1 MKFFNLKGDDGV
13 WYSPYIQTISSTE
26 MDLVNCFRYYQKAGT
41 YIQKVVTAL
50 RRRPAGLARRVAAA
64 S

>member
-13 WYSPYIQTISSTE
+13 WYAPYIQTISSTE
-26 MDLVNCFRYYQKAGT
+26 MDLVRCFRYCQKAGT